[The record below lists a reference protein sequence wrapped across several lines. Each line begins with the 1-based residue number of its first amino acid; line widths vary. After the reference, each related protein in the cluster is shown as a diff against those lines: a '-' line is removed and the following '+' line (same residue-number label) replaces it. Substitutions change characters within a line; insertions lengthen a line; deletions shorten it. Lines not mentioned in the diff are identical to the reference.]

1 MEVGAQKESQE
12 ELPGTK
18 NKRKQRKQHMEEI
31 KTNRN
36 KTTKKDTGG
45 GTNNIVRVFGE
56 NVTGRRPAPVQVFWG
71 VLGCSG
77 VFWGVLGCSGVFGC
91 FGVFLVNDILEGQK
105 GDQGGG
111 PKMAKIQ
118 YGVKPDVIKRAAQKR
133 PKFNMW

>member
-1 MEVGAQKESQE
+1 MSRTMEVGAQKESQE

-18 NKRKQRKQHMEEI
+18 NKKNKEKH

-56 NVTGRRPAPVQVFWG
+56 NVAGRRFR
-71 VLGCSG
+71 CSG
-77 VFWGVLGCSGVFGC
+77 LMTFWKVK
-91 FGVFLVNDILEGQK
+91 K
-105 GDQGGG
+105 GDQGGA

-118 YGVKPDVIKRAAQKR
+118 YGVKLDIFKITRIQVQKS
-133 PKFNMW
+133 PWT